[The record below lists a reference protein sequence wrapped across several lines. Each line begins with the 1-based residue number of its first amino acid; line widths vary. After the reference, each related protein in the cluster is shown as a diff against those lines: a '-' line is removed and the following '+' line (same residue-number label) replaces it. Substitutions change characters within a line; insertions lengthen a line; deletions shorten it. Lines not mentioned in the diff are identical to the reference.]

1 MVSLMLVMFP
11 SGLPSQVLSEGSLV
25 DRLNG
30 AALQLRASFPLHYL
44 QDKLGSLAS
53 AISFLALCLQRFCMI
68 HCFVSLIFCTVCSL
82 CPLITLLPIYLPGY
96 LYVTFHLKCKLL
108 WQIFCSKAK
117 CPASKLLLYRFI

>member
-11 SGLPSQVLSEGSLV
+11 LTPSQVLSEGSLV

-53 AISFLALCLQRFCMI
+53 AISFCTLFTAFLHDSLFCLLDFLYGMFTLPDYPSPYLFTWLPLCNLPSQVQTPLADILQ
-68 HCFVSLIFCTVCSL
+68 
-82 CPLITLLPIYLPGY
+82 
-96 LYVTFHLKCKLL
+96 
-108 WQIFCSKAK
+108 
-117 CPASKLLLYRFI
+117 